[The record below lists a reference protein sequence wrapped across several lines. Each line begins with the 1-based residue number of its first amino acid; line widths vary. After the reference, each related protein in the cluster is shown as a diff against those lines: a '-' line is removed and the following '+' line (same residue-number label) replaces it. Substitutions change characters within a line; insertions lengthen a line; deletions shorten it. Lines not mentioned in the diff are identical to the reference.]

1 MDHTGTR
8 DDVAQFEAEQD
19 AVMDAQF
26 LIQDLL
32 DERNLN
38 RKEAAR
44 LLGVSPARFSQLM
57 RAEANPTIRTLA
69 GILHILGGSLCVTR
83 KGNRTVATDDGRSH
97 MSQAHWSH
105 EAAPQS
111 APTRK
116 PSYDFRA
123 LLASDSKR
131 IAVNNDNNAAP
142 IEGQQSQ
149 TFAA

>member
-1 MDHTGTR
+1 MEHNSTH
-8 DDVAQFEAEQD
+8 DDVARFEAEQD

-32 DERNLN
+32 DERNLS

-57 RAEANPTIRTLA
+57 RADANPTMRTLA
-69 GILHILGGSLCVTR
+69 GILHVLGGALCVTR
-83 KGNRTVATDDGRSH
+83 KGGRAASDDSRSH
-97 MSQAHWSH
+97 ASEAHWAH
-105 EAAPQS
+105 ETPPQIS
-111 APTRK
+111 PMRK

-123 LLASDSKR
+123 LLASAGKR
-131 IAVNNDNNAAP
+131 IAVNNDNHATP